1 MLTSR
6 AQPTDIVSALE
17 NGADD
22 FIPKPFE
29 AAALVARIRAVLR
42 RILGAPTQQETRLL
56 TAGAGLKA
64 NAELPLV
71 KILARESL
79 GLI

>member
-1 MLTSR
+1 MRSSR
-6 AQPTDIVSALE
+6 TRQVGGVMYIRK
-17 NGADD
+17 DD